1 MSLRGVSTTGGVVRD
16 TGQTSAQA
24 TGQHGPATSESKHKR
39 EKQRVGIIGVLTGA
53 ARIGRRH
60 WHRILPVAL
69 VVSMATTLAEISVD
83 ELVPQDSFP
92 WSLIADLTA
101 SGLSLLGAVFLS
113 GFLTKLVGGSLH
125 NDSNGRP
132 DNGIT
137 IKTVL
142 RTLPWGRL
150 IGADLLVATLVVIGL
165 LLLVIPGL
173 IVFNLLAL
181 VGPVI
186 EVENRKIIAAVR
198 RSIHL
203 VRGHFWSVALLATLP
218 VAIAGEIE
226 TLAPSPDDFWQFLKV
241 LAIRGL
247 GEGLAEAVIGLILVQ
262 LTYRLLTLDREANRE
277 ASRAANSQDDGRT
290 R

>member
-1 MSLRGVSTTGGVVRD
+1 MFLRGVSTTGGVVRH

-24 TGQHGPATSESKHKR
+24 TGQHRPATSESKHEHKR

-69 VVSMATTLAEISVD
+69 AVSMITTLAEIGVD

-92 WSLIADLTA
+92 WTLIADLTA

-113 GFLTKLVGGSLH
+113 GFLTKLVGGSLD

-186 EVENRKIIAAVR
+186 EVENLKVIAAIR

-226 TLAPSPDDFWQFLKV
+226 TLAPNPDDFGEFLKV

-247 GEGLAEAVIGLILVQ
+247 GEGLAEAAVGLILVQ
-262 LTYRLLTLDREANRE
+262 LTYRLVALD
-277 ASRAANSQDDGRT
+277 RAANRQTVSQADAAKT